1 MAYNARIIG
10 VRAGW
15 KVHLRERFARLR
27 MWYDLLR
34 RARPAHSTAQVP
46 IRQYPT
52 RHGM

>member
-1 MAYNARIIG
+1 MLIFLILLAGALIAADFYVL
-10 VRAGW
+10 VRA
-15 KVHLRERFARLR
+15 
-27 MWYDLLR
+27 